1 MRYIHGILG
10 KYGISWVDGECVR
23 SSLIFG
29 LNVQDH
35 NGYWGKFAVLSWII
49 WASTKLNM
57 NMLTEGGKGGR
68 QAWWSGVM
76 EVEVG

>member
-1 MRYIHGILG
+1 MFKIIMD
-10 KYGISWVDGECVR
+10 I
-23 SSLIFG
+23 
-29 LNVQDH
+29 
-35 NGYWGKFAVLSWII
+35 WGKFAVSSWII

-68 QAWWSGVM
+68 QAGWSGVM